1 MLMNIQAMLL
11 PHKHV
16 RFSNSLIAIAGYIRS
31 LIDGPVSIEE
41 LWLKIERK
49 NKTTIITPSFTQF
62 MLAVDILFCIKQ
74 ITLDNENRI
83 MPTYCND
90 DNLQNKES

>member
-1 MLMNIQAMLL
+1 MLL

-16 RFSNSLIAIAGYIRS
+16 RFCKSLIAIAGYIRL

-41 LWLKIERK
+41 LWVKIEK
-49 NKTTIITPSFTQF
+49 NNKSTIIAPSFTQF
-62 MLAVDILFCIKQ
+62 MLAVDILFFIKQ

-83 MPTYCND
+83 MPIYFND
-90 DNLQNKES
+90 DKQKNKES

>member
-83 MPTYCND
+83 IPIYYND

>member
-16 RFSNSLIAIAGYIRS
+16 RFCNSLIAIAGYIRT

-41 LWLKIERK
+41 LWTKVERK
-49 NKTTIITPSFTQF
+49 SKSTIITPSLTQF

-83 MPTYCND
+83 MPICSID
-90 DNLQNKES
+90 DKLQNKES